1 MQAFVFVVI
10 FGRLVQKLFL
20 GQLRAIETEVGDV
33 KTSISVHRA
42 ISSSICTI
50 VHGFR

>member
-20 GQLRAIETEVGDV
+20 GQLRAIETEVGDL
-33 KTSISVHRA
+33 KTGIAFHRVISA
-42 ISSSICTI
+42 SICTI
-50 VHGFR
+50 VHGSQ